1 VYLAEPW
8 IRRLDF
14 VHTVRDPNSWLY
26 ACDDAEQI
34 VGRRDDDVPSYLFG
48 QHPFLREH
56 AERRR
61 VPLLGALGGPD
72 TTNEPNGDSYLIVT
86 TTIEDPEYL
95 AHQSTPPP
103 QGAQVVQA
111 DGKFIIP
118 GLWDSQL
125 NFYS

>member
-1 VYLAEPW
+1 MYLAEPW
-8 IRRLDF
+8 IRSLDF

-95 AHQSTPPP
+95 AQPYLYSTHFTRANASGWAASPCRA
-103 QGAQVVQA
+103 G
-111 DGKFIIP
+111 
-118 GLWDSQL
+118 
-125 NFYS
+125 